1 MNSDVTII
9 QSRFHY
15 TEKAYVPNTSNIVV
29 IIDELIK
36 LMEPHFRKQAPTF
49 RLINDL
55 RFDHPETAP
64 TYDKIHICCMDTSWS
79 QIAYQFSHEFCH
91 LLIGSPVP
99 QKMRW
104 FEESIC
110 ELSSLFFMEQLAIVW
125 AKSGIL
131 GHPEYAGSFISYCD
145 NRMNSVS
152 NLQNLLDVSDPSSNI
167 WVHAVSECYDRNFNL
182 QIAKLLLPIFRKYPA
197 LWETVPLLSRLPED
211 ERSLTRYLSYWGILS
226 GESFRQPFVELAE
239 TLHCSI

>member
-36 LMEPHFRKQAPTF
+36 LMEPYFHKQAPTF
-49 RLINDL
+49 RLINDI
-55 RFDHPETAP
+55 RFEHPETAS

-91 LLIGSPVP
+91 LLIGNPVP

-152 NLQNLLDVSDPSSNI
+152 NLQNLLDVSDLLIFGFMLFPNAMTEISI
-167 WVHAVSECYDRNFNL
+167 C
-182 QIAKLLLPIFRKYPA
+182 KLPNYFYQFFA
-197 LWETVPLLSRLPED
+197 N
-211 ERSLTRYLSYWGILS
+211 
-226 GESFRQPFVELAE
+226 
-239 TLHCSI
+239 TLHYGKLFPF

>member
-1 MNSDVTII
+1 
-9 QSRFHY
+9 
-15 TEKAYVPNTSNIVV
+15 
-29 IIDELIK
+29 
-36 LMEPHFRKQAPTF
+36 
-49 RLINDL
+49 
-55 RFDHPETAP
+55 
-64 TYDKIHICCMDTSWS
+64 
-79 QIAYQFSHEFCH
+79 
-91 LLIGSPVP
+91 
-99 QKMRW
+99 
-104 FEESIC
+104 
-110 ELSSLFFMEQLAIVW
+110 MEQLAIVW

-211 ERSLTRYLSYWGILS
+211 ERSLTRYLSYWSILS

>member
-36 LMEPHFRKQAPTF
+36 LMEPYFHKQAPTF
-49 RLINDL
+49 RLINDI
-55 RFDHPETAP
+55 RFEHPETAS

-91 LLIGSPVP
+91 LLIGNPVP

-104 FEESIC
+104 FEEAFANFPLCFSWNSWPLFGRKV
-110 ELSSLFFMEQLAIVW
+110 ESSVI
-125 AKSGIL
+125 
-131 GHPEYAGSFISYCD
+131 PNTRD
-145 NRMNSVS
+145 
-152 NLQNLLDVSDPSSNI
+152 
-167 WVHAVSECYDRNFNL
+167 
-182 QIAKLLLPIFRKYPA
+182 
-197 LWETVPLLSRLPED
+197 LLSP
-211 ERSLTRYLSYWGILS
+211 TAII
-226 GESFRQPFVELAE
+226 A
-239 TLHCSI
+239 

>member
-36 LMEPHFRKQAPTF
+36 LMEPYFHKQAPTF
-49 RLINDL
+49 RLINDI
-55 RFDHPETAP
+55 RFEHPETAS

-91 LLIGSPVP
+91 LLIGNPVP

-167 WVHAVSECYDRNFNL
+167 WVHAVSE
-182 QIAKLLLPIFRKYPA
+182 
-197 LWETVPLLSRLPED
+197 
-211 ERSLTRYLSYWGILS
+211 
-226 GESFRQPFVELAE
+226 
-239 TLHCSI
+239 